1 MAEQLAGQSL
11 SFIVRVLGPD
21 NAVGG
26 VGALVGPWHV
36 MTCAHVVN
44 TALGRDTLSQ
54 QQPRER
60 VRVDFPLLEQ
70 PDRAPFE
77 AEVVMWRPPPG
88 AGVAGD
94 DIAGLELTGPPPRAA
109 VARLAVET
117 PRAGRTVRVF
127 GYPGDAPRPDGAWVA
142 TTVQGLVSN
151 GRLQLDSRP
160 DSAWRVQPGFS
171 GSPVIDDNA
180 GRVAGLL
187 VTAAPDAAR
196 DSYAISAE
204 RLRLAWPEVLG
215 ARWQPSG
222 ARRAEELT
230 ILHVSDPCFD
240 REQPGEGLA
249 RLPADLAG
257 LARPDLLVVTGN
269 LAAHG
274 LRSEFRQATEFVAA
288 LAEEAG
294 IPRRH
299 VVIVPGNH
307 DVNRRACKAYFE
319 EQESDEEEPVPPY
332 WPKWRQFSEL
342 FRDFYAGLEEI
353 AFTPDEPWTLFEMAD
368 LNVVVAGLNS
378 TIADSH
384 LAAGHHGHM
393 GERQLRWFA
402 TRLADYRDQG
412 WLRLAAVHHDPQGDG
427 EGRLRDAREADRL
440 LPVNLLLHG
449 HAPDARL
456 HWLPSGLVALA
467 GGDAPVQYQLI
478 AVRRDGFTRFT
489 RRYAP
494 ARRRW
499 GGASSSHDYP
509 LSDVDKAF
517 PPAMAAQA
525 QFPERK
531 RAGSRSEFFDRVA
544 DATRARVPG
553 AIVTER
559 PEDGY
564 LRVTVLREG
573 GRVEQWPVGV
583 IDGPATEEAV
593 SDFVAR
599 VHRQF
604 AAEDPAAQSELVYRM
619 PAAPGALADFALR
632 NGVLLRSLIEYQGLI
647 DLRPLAE
654 AQRERLAGD
663 RIYPARLYVDQRYRI
678 VSGGGHTD
686 EIRTGLVERAVQWLG
701 AEGARL
707 IVVLGDF
714 GRGKTSFLRQL
725 TRELPAR
732 LPEVTPILVE
742 LRSLEKA
749 PSLDEL
755 LAQHL
760 VRQGVEDINPGKLRY
775 MISSGRVALL
785 LDGFDELELR
795 VGYSSA
801 ADYLEKLLA
810 SVTGRAKVILTSR
823 TQHFRSTEQV
833 RHTVGA
839 RLRTALRRAGRTALG
854 ERIETRPESRVVVLE
869 DFSDDQIL
877 QFLTNLYEGDPDR
890 ARTQYD
896 LISGIGNLLDL
907 AHNPRMLAFVAD
919 LDSARLRAAAHQ
931 TGQLSAADLYREIVD
946 YWLEREA
953 ERQRHRGGM
962 PAIGKQERLAACTAL
977 ALRLWASKDPVIALH
992 DLSAEV
998 TATLAGLAERGYT
1011 EDQATHS
1018 IASGSLLVRTE
1029 DGAFS
1034 FIHQSVM
1041 EWLVAAAAA
1050 SGSEIL
1056 AARRMSR
1063 LMVAFFADLAG
1074 HDTARGWAART
1085 LADPDAPEIAKQNA
1099 LDVAARAGAPTASP
1113 GPAGVDLAR
1122 VDLRGQDLTGR
1133 DLRGASLRG
1142 AFLSRM
1148 RLDHVDLS
1156 GADLTGADL
1165 TGAVMVEGSLR
1176 NATFTGS
1183 TWNRAAILGTAGTRL
1198 PAEAAVAGRDP
1209 AEAVIEPPAAR
1220 SNCVAFSPDGALIAY
1235 GSGSVVAIAGV
1246 ADGRGIR
1253 IVRGHAGG
1261 VTSVAFS
1268 PDGSLLAT
1276 ASTDGTARVWDV
1288 TTGSARNTLTGHDL
1302 PVTSVAFSPD
1312 GSLLA
1317 TAADDHTARVWDVAS
1332 GAIRATLN
1340 AHDLPVISV
1349 AFSPD
1354 GSLLATAPRD
1364 GTARIWGIAS
1374 GTTRA
1379 TINAHVNAPNSIVT
1393 SVAFSPDGSLLA
1405 TASTDRTARIW
1416 DVATGAPRT
1425 TLTGHGDMVTSVSFS
1440 PDGTLLATA
1449 ARDGTARVWET
1460 TTGAAVISLSGHER
1474 TVTSVAFSPDGAL
1487 LATASKDAT
1496 ARIWETTTGTALATL
1511 TGHTDLVRDVI
1522 FSPDGSLLATA
1533 SSDHSVR
1540 VWDVTTG
1547 ETRFTINGHGNLV
1560 TAVAFSPDG
1569 ALLAT
1574 ASADSI
1580 ARIWMLST
1588 GRLAGRL
1595 RRRRTIQLEGHA
1607 GQIRDVT
1614 FSPDGSLLATASDDH
1629 TARIWDVATASTRT
1643 TVAGHRGPVRSVAFS
1658 PDGALLATASAD
1670 RTARVWD
1677 VATGAIRTVIE
1688 GHQNQVTAVAFS
1700 PDGSLLATA
1709 SRDGTARIWGATG
1722 AYRLTLTGHSG
1733 PLNGLAFSPDS
1744 SAVVTASDDGTAR
1757 IWDAATGA
1765 IVSTLVSFSGG
1776 YATLL
1781 PDGSYKLEGDPEDD
1795 LWWAIKLCRFASGE
1809 LDPYVPGLRRRDA
1822 TEPIPR

>member
-1 MAEQLAGQSL
+1 LAEQLTGGQSP
-11 SFIVRVLGPD
+11 SFIARVLGPD
-21 NAVGG
+21 DAVGG
-26 VGALVGPWHV
+26 LGALIGPRHV
-36 MTCAHVVN
+36 VTCAHVVN
-44 TALGRDTLSQ
+44 TALGRDALSQ

-60 VRVDFPLLEQ
+60 VRVDFPLLA
-70 PDRAPFE
+70 DRTQAE

-94 DIAGLELTGPPPRAA
+94 DIAGLELAGPPPRAA
-109 VARLAVET
+109 VARLAVEA

-127 GYPGDAPRPDGAWVA
+127 GYPGDAPRPDGTWVA

-160 DSAWRVQPGFS
+160 DSAWRIQPGFS
-171 GSPVIDDNA
+171 GSPVIDDRA
-180 GRVAGLL
+180 GRVTGLL

-196 DSYAISAE
+196 DSYAIGAE

-222 ARRAEELT
+222 ARGAEELT
-230 ILHVSDPCFD
+230 ILHVSDPRFD
-240 REQPGEGLA
+240 REQPPGEELA
-249 RLPADLAG
+249 RLPADLTG
-257 LARPDLLVVTGN
+257 LASPDLLVVTGN
-269 LAAHG
+269 LAAQG
-274 LRSEFRQATEFVAA
+274 LRSEFRQAMEFVAA
-288 LAEEAG
+288 LAEEAEV
-294 IPRRH
+294 PRRH
-299 VVIVPGNH
+299 VAIVPGNH

-332 WPKWRQFSEL
+332 WPKWRQFSDA
-342 FRDFYAGLEEI
+342 FRGFYAGLDTI

-384 LAAGHHGHM
+384 LAAGHRGHL

-449 HAPDARL
+449 HALDARL
-456 HWLPSGLVALA
+456 HRLPSGLVALA
-467 GGDAPVQYQLI
+467 GGDAPAAYQLI
-478 AVRRDGFTRFT
+478 TVRRDGFTRFT
-489 RRYAP
+489 RRYAS

-509 LSDVDKAF
+509 LSDTDKAF
-517 PPAMAAQA
+517 PPTMAAQA

-686 EIRTGLVERAVQWLG
+686 EVRTGLVERTVQWLG
-701 AEGARL
+701 VEGARL

-732 LPEVTPILVE
+732 LPGVTPILVE

-775 MISSGRVALL
+775 MINSGRVALL

-801 ADYLEKLLA
+801 ADYLQKLLA
-810 SVTGRAKVILTSR
+810 SVTGHAKVILTSR

-833 RHTVGA
+833 RHAVGA
-839 RLRTALRRAGRTALG
+839 RLRTALRRNGRTALG
-854 ERIETRPESRVVVLE
+854 ERIATRPESRVVVLE

-877 QFLTNLYEGDPDR
+877 QFLTNLYEGDSDR
-890 ARTQYD
+890 AWARYD

-919 LDSARLRAAAHQ
+919 LDSERLRAAAHQ
-931 TGQLSAADLYREIVD
+931 TGKLSAADLYREIID

-953 ERQRHRGGM
+953 ERQRHRGEM

-977 ALRLWASKDPVIALH
+977 ALRLWASKDPTIALH

-998 TATLAGLAERGYT
+998 TATLTGLAERGYT

-1056 AARRMSR
+1056 ASRRMSR

-1074 HDTARGWAART
+1074 HDAARDWAART
-1085 LADPDAPEIAKQNA
+1085 LTDPDAPEVAKQNA
-1099 LDVAARAGAPTASP
+1099 LDVTARAGASP
-1113 GPAGVDLAR
+1113 RGQHLAGVDLAG

-1142 AFLSRM
+1142 ANLSGM
-1148 RLDHVDLS
+1148 RLNHADLT

-1165 TGAVMVEGSLR
+1165 TGAVMIGSSLR
-1176 NATFTGS
+1176 NATLTGS
-1183 TWNRAAILGTAGTRL
+1183 TWNRAAILGTAGTGL
-1198 PAEAAVAGRDP
+1198 PADAAVADRDP
-1209 AEAVIEPPAAR
+1209 AEAVIEPPATR
-1220 SNCVAFSPDGALIAY
+1220 SDCVAFSPDGALIAY

-1276 ASTDGTARVWDV
+1276 ASDDHTARVWDV
-1288 TTGSARNTLTGHDL
+1288 TTGSARGTIAGHDST
-1302 PVTSVAFSPD
+1302 VTSVAFSPD

-1317 TAADDHTARVWDVAS
+1317 TAAWDGTARIWDVAS
-1332 GAIRATLN
+1332 GTTRTTLN
-1340 AHDLPVISV
+1340 AHDTPVTSV
-1349 AFSPD
+1349 GFSPD
-1354 GSLLATAPRD
+1354 GSLLAT
-1364 GTARIWGIAS
+1364 S
-1374 GTTRA
+1374 
-1379 TINAHVNAPNSIVT
+1379 
-1393 SVAFSPDGSLLA
+1393 
-1405 TASTDRTARIW
+1405 STDRTARIW
-1416 DVATGAPRT
+1416 DIATGAPRT
-1425 TLTGHGDMVTSVSFS
+1425 TLTGHGNAVTSVGFSPDGSLLATSSADRTARIWDIATGAPRTTLTGHNAPVQDAAFS
-1440 PDGTLLATA
+1440 PDGTLLATTAWDGA
-1449 ARDGTARVWET
+1449 ARAWDVA
-1460 TTGAAVISLSGHER
+1460 TGATVITLSGHER
-1474 TVTSVAFSPDGAL
+1474 TVTDVAFSPGGDL
-1487 LATASKDAT
+1487 LATVSRDAT
-1496 ARIWETTTGTALATL
+1496 FRIWEISTGTALATL
-1511 TGHTDLVRDVI
+1511 AGHGDGVRSVA
-1522 FSPDGSLLATA
+1522 FLPDGDLLATTA
-1533 SSDHSVR
+1533 SGRTVR
-1540 VWDVTTG
+1540 VWDVATG
-1547 ETRFTINGHGNLV
+1547 ETRRTINGHESPV

-1569 ALLAT
+1569 TLLAT
-1574 ASADSI
+1574 TALDGI
-1580 ARIWMLST
+1580 ARIWVL
-1588 GRLAGRL
+1588 GAGHIASRL

-1607 GQIRDVT
+1607 GPLRDAT
-1614 FSPDGSLLATASDDH
+1614 FSPDGSLLATASTDH
-1629 TARIWDVATASTRT
+1629 TARIWDIATASART
-1643 TVAGHRGPVRSVAFS
+1643 ILAGHSGPVTAVAFS

-1677 VATGAIRTVIE
+1677 VATGAGHAVIK
-1688 GHQNQVTAVAFS
+1688 GHENSVTAVAFS
-1700 PDGSLLATA
+1700 PDGGLLATA
-1709 SRDGTARIWGATG
+1709 SRDGSARIWDATG

-1733 PLNGLAFSPDS
+1733 PLNRLAFSPDS
-1744 SAVVTASDDGTAR
+1744 STVVTASDDGTTR

-1765 IVSTLVSFSGG
+1765 IVGTLVSFSGG

-1781 PDGSYKLEGDPEDD
+1781 PDGSYKLEGDPSDEI
-1795 LWWAIKLCRFASGE
+1795 WWAIKLCRFAPGE

-1822 TEPIPR
+1822 AEPIPR

>member
-1 MAEQLAGQSL
+1 MAEQLAGQSP
-11 SFIVRVLGPD
+11 SFIARVLGPD
-21 NAVGG
+21 DAVGG
-26 VGALVGPWHV
+26 LGALVGRRHV
-36 MTCAHVVN
+36 VTCAHVVN
-44 TALGRDTLSQ
+44 VALGRDALSQ

-70 PDRAPFE
+70 PDRTPLE

-88 AGVAGD
+88 TGVAGD
-94 DIAGLELTGPPPRAA
+94 DIAGLELAGPPPRAA

-127 GYPGDAPRPDGAWVA
+127 GYPGDAPRPDGIWVA
-142 TTVQGLVSN
+142 TTAQGVVSN

-171 GSPVIDDNA
+171 GSPVIDDPA
-180 GRVAGLL
+180 GRVVGLL

-240 REQPGEGLA
+240 REQPPGEGLA

-269 LAAHG
+269 LAGRG

-288 LAEEAG
+288 LAEEAD

-384 LAAGHHGHM
+384 LAAGHHGHL
-393 GERQLRWFA
+393 GERQLHWFA

-427 EGRLRDAREADRL
+427 EGQLRDAREADRL

-449 HAPDARL
+449 HTPDARL
-456 HWLPSGLVALA
+456 HQLPSGLVALA
-467 GGDAPVQYQLI
+467 GGDAPVGYQLI
-478 AVRRDGFTRFT
+478 TVRRDGFTRFT
-489 RRYAP
+489 RRYTP
-494 ARRRW
+494 ARHRW
-499 GGASSSHDYP
+499 GGASSSRDYP
-509 LSDVDKAF
+509 LSGVDKAF
-517 PPAMAAQA
+517 PPDLAAQA

-531 RAGSRSEFFDRVA
+531 RAGSLSEFFDRVA

-678 VSGGGHTD
+678 VSGGRHTD
-686 EIRTGLVERAVQWLG
+686 EVRTGLVERAVQWLG
-701 AEGARL
+701 AEGTRL

-714 GRGKTSFLRQL
+714 GHGKTSFLRQL
-725 TRELPAR
+725 TRELPSR
-732 LPEVTPILVE
+732 LPGVTPILVE

-775 MISSGRVALL
+775 MIDSGRVALL

-801 ADYLEKLLA
+801 ADYLQKLLA
-810 SVTGRAKVILTSR
+810 SVTGHGKVILTSR
-823 TQHFRSTEQV
+823 TQHFRSTEQA
-833 RHTVGA
+833 RHAVGA
-839 RLRTALRRAGRTALG
+839 RLRTALRRTGRTALG
-854 ERIETRPESRVVVLE
+854 ERIENRPESRVVVLE

-877 QFLTNLYEGDPDR
+877 QFLTNLYEGDSAR
-890 ARTQYD
+890 ARARYD
-896 LISGIGNLLDL
+896 LISGVGNLLDL

-919 LDSARLRAAAHQ
+919 LDSERLRAAAHE
-931 TGQLSAADLYREIVD
+931 TGELSAADLYREIIE

-953 ERQRHRGGM
+953 DRQRHGGGT
-962 PAIGKQERLAACTAL
+962 PAIGEQELLAACTAL
-977 ALRLWASKDPVIALH
+977 ALRLWASKDPAIALH

-998 TATLAGLAERGYT
+998 TATLTGLAERGYS
-1011 EDQATHS
+1011 EDQATHP

-1029 DGAFS
+1029 GGAFS
-1034 FIHQSVM
+1034 FIHRSVM

-1056 AARRMSR
+1056 ASRRMSR

-1074 HDTARGWAART
+1074 QDAARDWAART
-1085 LADPDAPEIAKQNA
+1085 LADPDAPEVAKQNA
-1099 LDVAARAGAPTASP
+1099 LDVAARAGAPTVSRDL
-1113 GPAGVDLAR
+1113 AGVDPDEVVLDEVVLDEVDLAG

-1133 DLRGASLRG
+1133 DLRGAGLRG

-1165 TGAVMVEGSLR
+1165 TDAVMVEGSLR
-1176 NATFTGS
+1176 GATLTGS
-1183 TWNRAAILGTAGTRL
+1183 TWNRAAILGTAGTGL

-1209 AEAVIEPPAAR
+1209 AEAVIEPSAAR
-1220 SNCVAFSPDGALIAY
+1220 SNCVAFSPDGTLIAY
-1235 GSGSVVAIAGV
+1235 GSGSTVAIADV
-1246 ADGRGIR
+1246 ADSRLIR
-1253 IVRGHAGG
+1253 IVRGHAGE
-1261 VTSVAFS
+1261 
-1268 PDGSLLAT
+1268 
-1276 ASTDGTARVWDV
+1276 
-1288 TTGSARNTLTGHDL
+1288 
-1302 PVTSVAFSPD
+1302 VTSVAFSPD

-1317 TAADDHTARVWDVAS
+1317 TAAADHTARVWDVTTGSARN
-1332 GAIRATLN
+1332 AIVGLDSTVA
-1340 AHDLPVISV
+1340 SV

-1354 GSLLATAPRD
+1354 GSLLATAAQD
-1364 GTARIWGIAS
+1364 GTARIWEV
-1374 GTTRA
+1374 A
-1379 TINAHVNAPNSIVT
+1379 TGAPRTILTGHGYAVT
-1393 SVAFSPDGSLLA
+1393 SASFSPDGSLLA
-1405 TASTDRTARIW
+1405 TSSTDGTARIW
-1416 DVATGAPRT
+1416 EVATGNRRT
-1425 TLTGHGDMVTSVSFS
+1425 TLTGHNAPVHDAAFS
-1440 PDGTLLATA
+1440 PDGTLLATV
-1449 ARDGTARVWET
+1449 ARDGVARAWDIG
-1460 TTGAAVISLSGHER
+1460 TGATVITLNGHER
-1474 TVTSVAFSPDGAL
+1474 TVASVAFSPDGAL
-1487 LATASKDAT
+1487 LATASSDRSV
-1496 ARIWETTTGTALATL
+1496 RIWETGTGTVLATL
-1511 TGHTDLVRDVI
+1511 AGLGDGVRGVA
-1522 FSPDGSLLATA
+1522 FSPGGGLLATA
-1533 SSDHSVR
+1533 SSDRSIR
-1540 VWDVTTG
+1540 VWDAAAG
-1547 ETRFTINGHGNLV
+1547 ETRFTINGHDSPV

-1574 ASADSI
+1574 ASRDSI
-1580 ARIWMLST
+1580 ARIWMLGA
-1588 GRLAGRL
+1588 GRPASRL
-1595 RRRRTIQLEGHA
+1595 RRRRTIQLKGHTDLVW
-1607 GQIRDVT
+1607 DVT
-1614 FSPDGSLLATASDDH
+1614 
-1629 TARIWDVATASTRT
+1629 
-1643 TVAGHRGPVRSVAFS
+1643 FS

-1677 VATGAIRTVIE
+1677 VATASTRTTMAGHGGLVHSVAFSPDGALLATASADCTARVWDVATGAVRTVIE
-1688 GHQNQVTAVAFS
+1688 GHENSVTAAAFS

-1709 SRDGTARIWGATG
+1709 SKDGTARIWGATG
-1722 AYRLTLTGHSG
+1722 GYRLTLTGHSG

-1744 SAVVTASDDGTAR
+1744 SAIATASDDGTAR

-1765 IVSTLVSFSGG
+1765 IVGTLVSFSGG

-1781 PDGSYKLEGDPEDD
+1781 PDGSYKLEGDPPDEI
-1795 LWWAIKLCRFASGE
+1795 WWAIKLCRFAPGE

-1822 TEPIPR
+1822 AEPIPR